1 MTALTAPTSDR
12 PSETPALE
20 ISGLRF
26 AYPDGT
32 QALRGVDLRIEQG
45 EKVAL
50 LGPNGAGKSTL
61 LLQLPGVLRGEGT
74 VRVLGEVLTD
84 RTLKAIRSRV
94 GLLFSNPDDQ
104 LFSPTVL
111 EDVAYGP
118 LYMGFPPDEV
128 RARARRALA
137 EVGMEAFESRAPHHL
152 SLGQKKRVA
161 IASVLSMGTPIL
173 AFDEPS
179 ASLDTASRRELIQFL
194 AGLDRTML
202 ISTHDLA
209 LVRDLLP
216 RSVLLDEGQV
226 VADRRT
232 EDLIYDDELLGLHG
246 LEPLERR
253 DAPRELVDGS
263 TRLRTAH

>member
-1 MTALTAPTSDR
+1 MTADAER
-12 PSETPALE
+12 AEAVPALE
-20 ISGLRF
+20 LSALRF
-26 AYPDGT
+26 SYPDGT
-32 QALRGVDLRIEQG
+32 EALRGVDLRIEQG

-61 LLQLPGVLRGEGT
+61 LLQLPGVLRGSGT
-74 VRVLGEVLTD
+74 IRVLGEVLTD
-84 RTLKAIRSRV
+84 RTVKAIRSRV

-128 RARARRALA
+128 LARARRALA
-137 EVGMEAFESRAPHHL
+137 EVGMEAFEARTPHHL

-179 ASLDTASRRELIQFL
+179 ASLDTASRRELIQLL
-194 AGLDRTML
+194 ASLDRTLL

-216 RSVLLDEGQV
+216 RSVLLVEGQV

-232 EDLIYDDELLGLHG
+232 ADLIYDADLLEAHG
-246 LEPLERR
+246 LEPLEFRGAE
-253 DAPRELVDGS
+253 APQTAVGES
-263 TRLRTAH
+263 TAAR

>member
-1 MTALTAPTSDR
+1 MTAR
-12 PSETPALE
+12 SEVPDAVPAIELAAL
-20 ISGLRF
+20 GF

-32 QALRGVDLRIEQG
+32 QALCDVDLRIEQG

-61 LLQLPGVLRGEGT
+61 LLQLPGVLRGSGT
-74 VRVLGEVLTD
+74 IRVLGELLTD
-84 RTLKAIRSRV
+84 RTVKAIRSRV

-118 LYMGFPPDEV
+118 LYMGFAPDEV
-128 RARARRALA
+128 LARARRALA

-161 IASVLSMGTPIL
+161 IASVLSMGPPIL

-179 ASLDTASRRELIQFL
+179 ASLDTASRRELIQLL
-194 AGLDRTML
+194 ASIDRTML

-216 RSVLLDEGQV
+216 RSVLLDEGRV
-226 VADRRT
+226 VADRAT
-232 EDLIYDDELLGLHG
+232 GDLIYDAEFLAAHG
-246 LEPLERR
+246 LEPLEGRSNQER
-253 DAPRELVDGS
+253 
-263 TRLRTAH
+263 TRVR

>member
-1 MTALTAPTSDR
+1 MTGSDVAR
-12 PSETPALE
+12 AIPALDV
-20 ISGLRF
+20 SGVRF

-32 QALRGVDLRIEQG
+32 EALRGVDLRIEQG

-61 LLQLPGVLRGEGT
+61 LLQLPGVLRGSGT
-74 VRVLGEVLTD
+74 IRVLGEVLTD
-84 RTLKAIRSRV
+84 RTVKAIRSRI

-104 LFSPTVL
+104 LFSPTVID
-111 EDVAYGP
+111 DVAYGP

-128 RARARRALA
+128 LARARRALA
-137 EVGMEAFESRAPHHL
+137 DVGMEAFESRAPHHL

-179 ASLDTASRRELIQFL
+179 ASLDTASRRDLIRLL
-194 AGLDRTML
+194 ARLDLTML

-216 RSVLLDEGQV
+216 RSVLLDEGRV
-226 VADRRT
+226 VADRPT
-232 EDLIYDDELLGLHG
+232 EDLVYDGALLGAHG
-246 LEPLERR
+246 LEPLDHHEAKRGLVD
-253 DAPRELVDGS
+253 DAPRL
-263 TRLRTAH
+263 TPTL